1 MEILH
6 SETFWV
12 AVAFFIFII
21 ISYKKG
27 KQIIIE
33 ALDRRIEN
41 ITKRIN
47 DTKKIK
53 EEAENNLLEAKKNLK
68 KIISER
74 ERILKEAKEESR
86 ILKKELEQQEK
97 INNERFN
104 KKIKERIE
112 QSNIQVIKEIQKQ
125 AVEISLKS
133 IKELLL
139 KNVKKESNESDFITK
154 SITNIFKKDKQN
166 KNYKAL

>member
-112 QSNIQVIKEIQKQ
+112 QSNIQVIKEVQKQ

>member
-112 QSNIQVIKEIQKQ
+112 QSNIQVIKEIQKK

>member
-74 ERILKEAKEESR
+74 ERILKEAKEESK